1 MKKVNKFQIGRYIIS
16 FIAVI
21 LGIVAVFTVYGIGY
35 NMLNDTEYANFFGYY
50 AHELKENNMEPD
62 YKVNDLIILKEDY
75 SYNTDDVVLFKYK
88 SIYRLGKIE
97 DVAMD
102 KYVIQDTK
110 ETIDEDYQISNEMIV
125 GKVAFRFAGFANV
138 FAILTSPITVMCIGM
153 FILGYFFSTTGD
165 RDKWQ

>member
-88 SIYRLGKIE
+88 NNNIR
-97 DVAMD
+97 
-102 KYVIQDTK
+102 
-110 ETIDEDYQISNEMIV
+110 
-125 GKVAFRFAGFANV
+125 
-138 FAILTSPITVMCIGM
+138 
-153 FILGYFFSTTGD
+153 
-165 RDKWQ
+165 